1 MILILI
7 MVGTSCGIMEQA
19 QQMKTLAKCK
29 FRLESVD
36 DLTLAGVNIQSV
48 KSMDDLGLIDAGKI
62 MTALLTGDL
71 PLRFILNVEA
81 QNPNDQMAAMNRL
94 DWILLI
100 DDIEMVNGLLTERI
114 EIPSNGGVTV
124 IPLSMNMDLAEVLSG
139 KSADAVV
146 NFGFNLAGFGGQ
158 PTRITLKA
166 KPTILVGNRE
176 ITYPGYISIK
186 TSYTS
191 G

>member
-1 MILILI
+1 MMVMLI
-7 MVGTSCGIMEQA
+7 MAVSSCGIMEQA
-19 QQMKTLAKCK
+19 KQMKTLTKCK

-36 DLTLAGVNIQSV
+36 NLILVGINVQAVQSI
-48 KSMDDLGLIDAGKI
+48 DDLGMIDAGKI
-62 MTALLTGDL
+62 MAAFLTGEL
-71 PLRFILNVEA
+71 PLSFILNIEA
-81 QNPNDQMAAMNRL
+81 QNPNDQMAAMNRM

-100 DDIEMVNGLLTERI
+100 DDIEMVSGALTERVQ
-114 EIPSNGGVTV
+114 IPPNGGVTV

-139 KSADAVV
+139 KSAEAVI
-146 NFGFNLAGFGGQ
+146 NFGFNLAGVGGA
-158 PTRITLKA
+158 PTRITLRA

-186 TSYTS
+186 TNFTS